1 MNDLLDTGEELGS
14 HSEQVNLAYDDET
27 VVWEGRPSQWVNLGS
42 FIFWTLLIFGSLVLL
57 TLWNGGLNQGYSEL
71 VDTGVVAMIGI
82 FMFVSCLNIVLPF
95 LQTHFEYTVITK
107 NKIKEAKGITS
118 IFREEKFCEISD
130 IKDIKSP
137 RAGLLAFFGLS
148 TLLIETNDED
158 QPIIRIRAIK
168 NRDVLINKLLPI
180 WRELKI
186 ERKGYF
192 GDR

>member
-1 MNDLLDTGEELGS
+1 MNDALDIVEELDS

-42 FIFWTLLIFGSLVLL
+42 FIFWILVAFGALVFMA
-57 TLWNGGLNQGYSEL
+57 LWSGGLSRGYSEL
-71 VDTGVVAMIGI
+71 IDTSVVAVICTI
-82 FMFVSCLNIVLPF
+82 MFVSCLNVLLPI
-95 LQTHFEYTVITK
+95 LQTHYEHTAITR

-118 IFREEKFCEISD
+118 VFRQELYCEIAD

-137 RAGLLAFFGLS
+137 PAGLLAIFGLS
-148 TLLIETNDED
+148 TLIIETNDED

-168 NRDVLINKLLPI
+168 NREALINRLLPI